1 MLSHVTT
8 EADVALTGMRTD
20 ETRFIPGSG
29 ADLFAGPFTWCS
41 RLLCIDRI
49 CKMPTTDY
57 VSALDRFDR
66 SLLHSANG
74 LVTGGCAVF
83 QMATSTI
90 SEVADLEIVESD

>member
-41 RLLCIDRI
+41 RLLCIDGI
-49 CKMPTTDY
+49 CNTDY
-57 VSALDRFDR
+57 VSALDRVDHSQRHPADR
-66 SLLHSANG
+66 R
-74 LVTGGCAVF
+74 VIGGCAAV